1 MPAVPGFHPL
11 IKFLRTDINQHPEQ
25 RTEQNRIHIKD
36 FPNNNRSIINFS
48 NINKTDHPHRKQQQQ
63 KITPTK
69 MPVSFIKNIM
79 DQYPSKVNN
88 APAHKP
94 TIESSTP
101 IFRATLREAPI
112 ATVQTAQ
119 AGFAKALTGNAAAIT
134 IINKKLFIYHLQ
146 YI

>member
-48 NINKTDHPHRKQQQQ
+48 NIIKPIIPTESNSSKKSRPRKCQFLL
-63 KITPTK
+63 
-69 MPVSFIKNIM
+69 SKNIM

-119 AGFAKALTGNAAAIT
+119 AGFAKAFNRQRGPP
-134 IINKKLFIYHLQ
+134 
-146 YI
+146 